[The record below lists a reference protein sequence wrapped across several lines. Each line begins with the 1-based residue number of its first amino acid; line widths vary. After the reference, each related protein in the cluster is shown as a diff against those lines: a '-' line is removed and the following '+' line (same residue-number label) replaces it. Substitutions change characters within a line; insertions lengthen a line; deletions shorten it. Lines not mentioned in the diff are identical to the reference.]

1 MLHSGSSLHKSLYNQ
16 IQEKGVRWSK
26 MMTSKE
32 GMMYFED
39 ARRGHEPGMQV
50 VPAAAKLLSH
60 FSHVRLCVTP

>member
-1 MLHSGSSLHKSLYNQ
+1 
-16 IQEKGVRWSK
+16 
-26 MMTSKE
+26 MTSKE

-50 VPAAAKLLSH
+50 VPAAAKLLSL